1 MAYKDLLLALASY
14 PEPTP
19 VAAIDQAVGI
29 AGLLGARIS
38 AVTFELQ
45 ISKPVS
51 FYTDAVLDISGMIA
65 EAQQK
70 SLANAQGL
78 LNAFETAATR
88 HSVFQEN
95 LLERCLP
102 GEAADILVEHARL
115 RDLTLIPVRD
125 GDSIEQWYA
134 ETVIFGSGRPTLVLP
149 EASRRG
155 RAPSLD
161 TVAIAWDF
169 SRPAARAVA
178 DALPLLERA
187 KRVRVV
193 TVVNEKNIASRRS
206 GAELARH
213 LARHGIDIVL
223 DEFDF
228 EGRGIGEALEA
239 YVASRNADLLVMGAY
254 GHSRVREFILG
265 GATRSVLARPPVP
278 VFLAH

>member
-1 MAYKDLLLALASY
+1 MPYNDLLLALASY

-88 HSVFQEN
+88 HGVFQEN

-125 GDSIEQWYA
+125 ADSVEQWYA

-155 RAPSLD
+155 RAPALD

-178 DALPLLERA
+178 DVLPLLERA

-193 TVVNEKNIASRRS
+193 TVVNEKDIASRRS

-213 LARHGIDIVL
+213 LARHGIDIAL
-223 DEFDF
+223 DEFDS

-239 YVASRNADLLVMGAY
+239 YVDSRNADLLVMGAY

-278 VFLAH
+278 VFLSH

>member
-45 ISKPVS
+45 IPKPVS
-51 FYTDAVLDISGMIA
+51 FYTDAFLDISGMIS

-78 LNAFETAATR
+78 VSAFETAASR
-88 HSVFQEN
+88 HSVFQEY
-95 LLERCLP
+95 LVERCLP

-125 GDSIEQWYA
+125 GDSVEQWYA

-155 RAPSLD
+155 GAPMLD

-193 TVVNEKNIASRRS
+193 TVVNEKDIASRRS
-206 GAELARH
+206 SAELARH
-213 LARHGIDIVL
+213 LARHDIDIVL
-223 DEFDF
+223 DEFDS

-239 YVASRNADLLVMGAY
+239 YVASHNADLLVMGAY

-265 GATRSVLARPPVP
+265 GATRSMLARPPVP
-278 VFLAH
+278 VFLSH

>member
-19 VAAIDQAVGI
+19 IAAIDQAVGI

-38 AVTFELQ
+38 AVTVELQ
-45 ISKPVS
+45 IPKPVS

-95 LLERCLP
+95 LLERCTM

-125 GDSIEQWYA
+125 GDS
-134 ETVIFGSGRPTLVLP
+134 V
-149 EASRRG
+149 
-155 RAPSLD
+155 
-161 TVAIAWDF
+161 
-169 SRPAARAVA
+169 
-178 DALPLLERA
+178 
-187 KRVRVV
+187 
-193 TVVNEKNIASRRS
+193 
-206 GAELARH
+206 
-213 LARHGIDIVL
+213 
-223 DEFDF
+223 
-228 EGRGIGEALEA
+228 
-239 YVASRNADLLVMGAY
+239 
-254 GHSRVREFILG
+254 
-265 GATRSVLARPPVP
+265 
-278 VFLAH
+278 